1 LDLILPHDE
10 EPRRTRPQHFP
21 ALDGIRLLAVV
32 LVILHHITSG
42 SKSSTFLHLIGLQRG
57 NGLGPPLF
65 FVLSGA
71 LLTAVI
77 DLARHTDNRYR
88 NFLLRRVL
96 RIFPLYFGYLLLA
109 AVVTF
114 LVTGSGPQHFWV
126 YALFSQNIFF
136 HAAEQTGSAL
146 PTYHLWT
153 IAVQDQFYLVWPL
166 LLWRCKNI
174 RQMRILCWSGIALS
188 LLARVLMVCSTL
200 PPELL
205 NRSLPTVAGC
215 MCLGGLLAL
224 EHREPTRLTTILRRS
239 LAPLTV
245 ACLIW
250 MWRGLYFTSPV
261 GALVGYQLASVTC
274 AALISSAMQRDS
286 LVASIFGARFFA
298 AGGKNLAFGMY
309 MLHPFILDL
318 SVRHLPLVSK
328 PARLAIFLVGTLV
341 LAALSS
347 RFFER
352 PFLQAKIGRAKPATT
367 EADSKKP
374 SHTPAAPPL
383 STPSL
388 SS

>member
-1 LDLILPHDE
+1 M
-10 EPRRTRPQHFP
+10 
-21 ALDGIRLLAVV
+21 
-32 LVILHHITSG
+32 ILHHITSG
-42 SKSSTFLHLIGLQRG
+42 STNSTFLHIIGLQHG

-77 DLARHTDNRYR
+77 DLARDTDSRYR

-109 AVVTF
+109 AAVTF
-114 LVTGSGPQHFWV
+114 LVTGSGPQHLWV
-126 YALFSQNIFF
+126 YALFSQNIFV
-136 HAAEQTGSAL
+136 HAAERTGSAL

-166 LLWRCKNI
+166 LLWRCKSV

-188 LLARVLMVCSTL
+188 LLARVLMVSSPL
-200 PPELL
+200 PSELL
-205 NRSLPTVAGC
+205 IRSLPAVAGC

-224 EHREPTRLTTILRRS
+224 EYREPTRLTTILRRS
-239 LAPLTV
+239 LAPLSV

-250 MWRGLYFTSPV
+250 MWRGLDFTSTV
-261 GALVGYQLASVTC
+261 GALVGYQLVGVTC

-286 LVASIFGARFFA
+286 LVARVLGSHYFA
-298 AGGKNLAFGMY
+298 AGGKNLAFGIY
-309 MLHPFILDL
+309 MLHPFVLDF
-318 SVRHLPLVSK
+318 SMGHLPFGSK
-328 PARLAIFLVGTLV
+328 PVRLAIFLAATLV
-341 LAALSS
+341 LAAISS
-347 RFFER
+347 RYFER
-352 PFLQAKIGRAKPATT
+352 PFLQAKIGRAKPDTPG
-367 EADSKKP
+367 ADSKQ
-374 SHTPAAPPL
+374 PAHGSSGSPL

>member
-1 LDLILPHDE
+1 MDLILQHSHA
-10 EPRRTRPQHFP
+10 PRRTRPQHFP
-21 ALDGIRLLAVV
+21 ALDGIRLLAVGF
-32 LVILHHITSG
+32 VILHHITSG
-42 SKSSTFLHLIGLQRG
+42 STSSTFLHIIGLQHG

-77 DLARHTDNRYR
+77 DLARDTDSRYR

-109 AVVTF
+109 AAVTF
-114 LVTGSGPQHFWV
+114 LVTGSGPQHLWV
-126 YALFSQNIFF
+126 YALFSQNIFV

-166 LLWRCKNI
+166 LLWHCKGV

-188 LLARVLMVCSTL
+188 LLARVLMISSPL

-205 NRSLPTVAGC
+205 IRSLPAVAGC

-224 EHREPTRLTTILRRS
+224 EYRDPTRLTTILRRS
-239 LAPLTV
+239 LAPLSVT
-245 ACLIW
+245 CLIW
-250 MWRGLYFTSPV
+250 MWRGLDFTSTV
-261 GALVGYQLASVTC
+261 GALVGYQLVGVTC

-286 LVASIFGARFFA
+286 LVARVLGSHYFA
-298 AGGKNLAFGMY
+298 SGGKNLAFGIY
-309 MLHPFILDL
+309 MLHPFVLDL
-318 SVRHLPLVSK
+318 SMGHLPFGSKLV
-328 PARLAIFLVGTLV
+328 RLAIFLAATLM

-347 RFFER
+347 RFYER
-352 PFLQAKIGRAKPATT
+352 PFLQAKIGRPKPATT
-367 EADSKKP
+367 EAGSKQP
-374 SHTPAAPPL
+374 THSHAAPSL

-388 SS
+388 S

>member
-1 LDLILPHDE
+1 LQHSQ

-21 ALDGIRLLAVV
+21 ALDGIRLLAVG

-42 SKSSTFLHLIGLQRG
+42 SNSSTFLQIIGLQHG

-77 DLARHTDNRYR
+77 DLARDTESRYR

-96 RIFPLYFGYLLLA
+96 RIFPLYFGYLALA
-109 AVVTF
+109 AAVTF

-126 YALFSQNIFF
+126 YALFSQNIFV
-136 HAAEQTGSAL
+136 HSAEQTGSAL

-166 LLWRCKNI
+166 LLWRCKGI
-174 RQMRILCWSGIALS
+174 GQMRILCWSGIALS
-188 LLARVLMVCSTL
+188 LLARVLMVSSPL
-200 PPELL
+200 PSELL
-205 NRSLPTVAGC
+205 IRSLPAVSGC

-239 LAPLTV
+239 LAPLSV

-250 MWRGLYFTSPV
+250 MWRGLDFTSTV
-261 GALVGYQLASVTC
+261 GALVGYQLVGITC
-274 AALISSAMQRDS
+274 AALISSAMQRGS
-286 LVASIFGARFFA
+286 LVARVLGSHYFA
-298 AGGKNLAFGMY
+298 AGGKNLAFGIY
-309 MLHPFILDL
+309 MLHPFMLDL
-318 SVRHLPLVSK
+318 SMGHLPFSSKLV
-328 PARLAIFLVGTLV
+328 RLAIFLGSTLV
-341 LAALSS
+341 LAAISS
-347 RFFER
+347 HYYER
-352 PFLQAKIGRAKPATT
+352 PFLQAKIGRARPA
-367 EADSKKP
+367 A
-374 SHTPAAPPL
+374 TPAAPAHTAPPL